1 MMLLRCVPRPGEVT
15 PPAWRRSPA
24 AEEPGGR
31 GLFGKTEPI
40 GKWKLS
46 LEIHLVDKIMFYTV
60 SSELED
66 TVGNFSFPPQPGW
79 YSFMAAS

>member
-1 MMLLRCVPRPGEVT
+1 MRTSRRGEVT
-15 PPAWRRSPA
+15 TPPARRRSPA
-24 AEEPGGR
+24 GEQPGGR
-31 GLFGKTEPI
+31 GLFGRTEPI
-40 GKWKLS
+40 GKWNLS

-79 YSFMAAS
+79 YSFLAAS